1 MQVLCL
7 SEEKKIKKERK
18 EKKRKKW
25 QIIFKISSK
34 TDNFLW
40 YNSFESESMTIG
52 SRVRYELVIINL
64 LLLCFGWMRMN
75 LLVNF
80 TQYTKVVR
88 LVFGYNPLR
97 NSSGRNSDF
106 FFFLGPKRTLSKHAR
121 DCRCWH
127 VGSVHVLS
135 RLRGTQK
142 MTRVMWKISCS
153 SVKETV
159 YSGDSPRFLFDKE
172 GKMTRPLG
180 SSRYMR
186 VGTLQICSDESY
198 PIYII

>member
-64 LLLCFGWMRMN
+64 LLLLCFGWMRMN

-80 TQYTKVVR
+80 IFTQYTKVGR
-88 LVFGYNPLR
+88 LVFGFNPLR
-97 NSSGRNSDF
+97 NASGRKSDF
-106 FFFLGPKRTLSKHAR
+106 FWVQTCAYQTCR
-121 DCRCWH
+121 DSRCWR
-127 VGSVHVLS
+127 VDSVHIPS
-135 RLRGTQK
+135 RLR
-142 MTRVMWKISCS
+142 RHRRWHESCEKL
-153 SVKETV
+153 VKETV
-159 YSGDSPRFLFDKE
+159 YSWDPPHYFL
-172 GKMTRPLG
+172 TRRG
-180 SSRYMR
+180 RW
-186 VGTLQICSDESY
+186 QAH
-198 PIYII
+198 

>member
-64 LLLCFGWMRMN
+64 LLLCFGWRRMN

-97 NSSGRNSDF
+97 NASGRYSDCF
-106 FFFLGPKRTLSKHAR
+106 FFWSKTYANQTCPGLSVLTCRQCSRTF
-121 DCRCWH
+121 
-127 VGSVHVLS
+127 
-135 RLRGTQK
+135 
-142 MTRVMWKISCS
+142 
-153 SVKETV
+153 
-159 YSGDSPRFLFDKE
+159 SP
-172 GKMTRPLG
+172 
-180 SSRYMR
+180 
-186 VGTLQICSDESY
+186 
-198 PIYII
+198 